1 MFAII
6 FRRRYARLEPVAAPA
21 APVEEEDMETLDIAD
36 PDRDALR
43 WTMHSSELPIADA
56 PIFRDPSAS

>member
-1 MFAII
+1 
-6 FRRRYARLEPVAAPA
+6 
-21 APVEEEDMETLDIAD
+21 METLDIAD
-36 PDRDALR
+36 PHRDALR